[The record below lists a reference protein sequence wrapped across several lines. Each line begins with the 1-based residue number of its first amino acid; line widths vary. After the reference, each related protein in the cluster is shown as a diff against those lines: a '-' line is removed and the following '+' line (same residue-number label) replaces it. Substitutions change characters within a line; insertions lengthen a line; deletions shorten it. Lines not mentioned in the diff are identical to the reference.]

1 VTIAAI
7 GANPKPANISPHLSG
22 DRPFDRPRIDRPTM
36 DGWVLPTVGDLLAP
50 LAQGP
55 SGRLPAESQWQG
67 AIQAVAHLVQMAVR
81 AADAVATVSAAE
93 GPDSE
98 PAELESPL
106 QGLVLSGPLPL
117 SIARSDG
124 LPLESL
130 SAWTFSSQLWQSLW
144 LLPAAES
151 CDDCPAMTDR
161 AIGLAPIDPLAAE
174 SFCVVRLREFSIALS
189 LQDTPHS
196 GLVFRFSFDPQAI
209 AAIWHTLRGRV
220 QLNAPHHLAR
230 FDALG
235 EQFPLVEPSY
245 RIVSAFTEQL
255 LRSMPVPTP
264 IAPAAPRPKPAA
276 EPMRSA
282 RSGELAID
290 LELLQ
295 ALAHSVRTPLATIR
309 TFTRLLMRQRDLQ
322 PKAANYVE
330 KIDRECTEQINRF
343 DLIFK
348 AVELETTNSAH
359 LSLAP
364 IPLAQIFQTSVPRWQ
379 QQASRHN
386 LELSV
391 KLPTNLPTVASDPS
405 LLDRMLAEIIEN
417 LARTL
422 PPGSQIE
429 MEAEVAGSQL
439 KVQLRY
445 DRDGAAARLDSLK
458 SIGQLLTFQPET
470 GSFGLNLDVTKN
482 LFQAIGG
489 KLTIRQRSHRAE
501 VMTIFLPLESNP
513 TRDR

>member
-1 VTIAAI
+1 
-7 GANPKPANISPHLSG
+7 
-22 DRPFDRPRIDRPTM
+22 M

-50 LAQGP
+50 FAQEPG
-55 SGRLPAESQWQG
+55 GGLPAEAQWQG
-67 AIQAVAHLVQMAVR
+67 AMPAVVR
-81 AADAVATVSAAE
+81 IVRAALQAADAVATVTTVNGSAVNGSAAN
-93 GPDSE
+93 GSAANGAAVE
-98 PAELESPL
+98 PAL
-106 QGLVLSGPLPL
+106 QGVVLSGPLPL
-117 SIARSDG
+117 SIARADG

-130 SAWTFSSQLWQSLW
+130 AAWTFSSQLWQSLW
-144 LLPAAES
+144 LLPAAEAAQ
-151 CDDCPAMTDR
+151 DCPVVSDR

-174 SFCVVRLREFSIALS
+174 SFCLVRLRDFSLVLS
-189 LQDTPHS
+189 LQDTAQG

-209 AAIWHTLRGRV
+209 AAIWQTLRGRV

-235 EQFPLVEPSY
+235 EQFPWVEPSY

-255 LRSMPVPTP
+255 LRSMP
-264 IAPAAPRPKPAA
+264 APAPSAPAEPRRMATAEPPRP
-276 EPMRSA
+276 A
-282 RSGELAID
+282 RSGEPAID

-348 AVELETTNSAH
+348 AVELETSNSAH

-386 LELSV
+386 LELTV
-391 KLPTNLPTVASDPS
+391 KLPTSLPTVASDPS

-422 PPGSQIE
+422 APGSEVE
-429 MEAEVAGSQL
+429 MTAEVAGSQL
-439 KVQLRY
+439 KVELRY
-445 DRDGAAARLDSLK
+445 NRAAATDRLDSLK

-489 KLTIRQRSHRAE
+489 KLTIRQRSHHAE
-501 VMTIFLPLESNP
+501 VMTIFLPLESAP
-513 TRDR
+513 ARDR